1 MVLCFS
7 SPSPVIQEGEP
18 ERPFGDE
25 TRIVEMS
32 LVPGSVGK
40 GKQGRGAIR
49 EQHGLASV
57 GVKAQD
63 HLNLACEIRTGP

>member
-1 MVLCFS
+1 M
-7 SPSPVIQEGEP
+7 IQEGAP

-49 EQHGLASV
+49 EHGLASV

-63 HLNLACEIRTGP
+63 HLNLACGIRTGP